1 MPLERTFYYFDDKD
15 IYDVIVSDKKHIS
28 FERLVQFLLGKGIV
42 VSRATSREELC
53 DYIATW
59 FRDYQT
65 LEALSLGDQKKRETT
80 KYESEEITTKNQET
94 GIAAEDVKAAVAQ
107 LQEAVSKDGQS
118 LVVEYDSDGQTAN
131 LVWTRNV
138 IDHSKTTLR
147 QRIHRNDRIQISRS
161 ETGKVFMRTP
171 TEESCG
177 NLRTQFVKKLQG
189 VNGQELERTE
199 VRIKENATPEDR
211 INFFLDVLNGMPS
224 FSPQTVTNVNLVS
237 NSAETDEDGNDI
249 EAEDQAKIDFQGL
262 LQAKLR
268 GGRLL
273 ETPEYANLKERGFSP
288 SEIRWWATAPDQKT
302 LVLFWFGFS
311 NAKEGT
317 GFFCNVVKVR
327 HWSQERQEVLKTPL
341 RPTNNELNKYLS
353 VLEETVRAVCKKQF
367 PDMGVQGGAKQGKV
381 EKENSEGY

>member
-1 MPLERTFYYFDDKD
+1 MPLERQFFYFDDKD

-42 VSRATSREELC
+42 VSRSTGREELC

-65 LEALSLGDQKKRETT
+65 LETLALGDQKKRETT
-80 KYESEEITTKNQET
+80 KYESEEITTKKLET

-107 LQEAVSKDGQS
+107 LQEAVSMDGQT
-118 LVVEYDSDGQTAN
+118 LVVEYDGDGQTTN

-138 IDHSKTTLR
+138 IDHTKTPLR
-147 QRIHRNDRIQISRS
+147 QRIHRSDRIQIFRS
-161 ETGKVFMRTP
+161 ETGTVFMRTP
-171 TEESCG
+171 TDESCG
-177 NLRTQFVKKLQG
+177 NLRTRFVKKLQG
-189 VNGQELERTE
+189 VNGQELERTQ
-199 VRIKENATPEDR
+199 VRIKENASPEER
-211 INFFLDVLNGMPS
+211 INFFLEVLNGMPS
-224 FSPQTVTNVNLVS
+224 FSPQTVTVVNLVS
-237 NSAETDEDGNDI
+237 NSAETDDEGNDI
-249 EAEDQAKIDFQGL
+249 EAEDQARTDFQGL

-317 GFFCNVVKVR
+317 GFFCNAVKVK
-327 HWSQERQEVLKTPL
+327 HWSPERQEVLKTPVK
-341 RPTNNELNKYLS
+341 PTNAELNRYLS

-367 PDMGVQGGAKQGKV
+367 PDAGAQGEAKQGDG
-381 EKENSEGY
+381 ERATSAGQ